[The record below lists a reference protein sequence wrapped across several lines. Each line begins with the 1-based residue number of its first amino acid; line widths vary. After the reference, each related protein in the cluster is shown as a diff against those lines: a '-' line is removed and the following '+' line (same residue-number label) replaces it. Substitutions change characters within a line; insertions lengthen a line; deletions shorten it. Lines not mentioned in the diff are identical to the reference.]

1 MTEYSQYS
9 HDGMNDRL
17 TQCAAPP
24 LFYSHLD
31 RMISGSKRKST
42 PLTLLSISIP
52 ILSTLDQILAIA
64 HVINQMMR
72 KEDLCG
78 RMGNF
83 QFVIVFSGSLTNGE
97 KLVERIRTRTDIDFT
112 SELVQWTLE
121 ETSLEIL
128 CRLDLAVELRS

>member
-1 MTEYSQYS
+1 
-9 HDGMNDRL
+9 
-17 TQCAAPP
+17 
-24 LFYSHLD
+24 
-31 RMISGSKRKST
+31 MISGSKRKST

-112 SELVQWTLE
+112 SELIQWTPE

-128 CRLDLAVELRS
+128 YRLDLAVELRS